1 MLCYDTLDKFL
12 KNQQVV
18 PKENRRF
25 LMSILKMK
33 VYVFTDKLKLKKV
46 LLLTDNP
53 ESASHQIFILLQIFW
68 FGQITDRLFL
78 TFSPVMLLKST
89 ED

>member
-1 MLCYDTLDKFL
+1 
-12 KNQQVV
+12 
-18 PKENRRF
+18 
-25 LMSILKMK
+25 MSILKMK

-89 ED
+89 EDKKALQIFMETPKLGVEWYTFYG